1 MSQRTRSINTH
12 TALGVCAAV
21 APTGECGS
29 VRGEGVAATPRSE
42 AVRSLRLPCVLA
54 EVLLILRYGNG
65 MSLEMRGSCLW
76 LVADG
81 WKREK

>member
-29 VRGEGVAATPRSE
+29 VREEGVAATPRSE
-42 AVRSLRLPCVLA
+42 AVRSLRLLCVVA
-54 EVLLILRYGNG
+54 EVLLILRYGNR
-65 MSLEMRGSCLW
+65 MSPEIRGSC
-76 LVADG
+76 
-81 WKREK
+81 R